1 VPRRKPD
8 EVIVHRI
15 ELGVYERERLDLMVA
30 GNVFN
35 KVSNPIVNL
44 LSDVSGLAALVG
56 ILEAVGVLNIRK
68 YIKANTPLDEW
79 ANSVIGGLFSGFD
92 EAMAALDTAFEQTR
106 MLISEVEGIEIPS
119 IDIPTTE
126 DIGRG
131 LASAPGE
138 VVEYFLRQS
147 YTEGKRY
154 LLMGLPDKTAL
165 GIWAWAKT
173 TVQNA
178 PPAPSWVP
186 EWPSGRWST

>member
-1 VPRRKPD
+1 MRVPRRKPD

-79 ANSVIGGLFSGFD
+79 ANSVIGGLFAGFD

-126 DIGRG
+126 EWDSLTKPLWVFGHGPRRQFKTHPRPRRG
-131 LASAPGE
+131 
-138 VVEYFLRQS
+138 F
-147 YTEGKRY
+147 
-154 LLMGLPDKTAL
+154 
-165 GIWAWAKT
+165 
-173 TVQNA
+173 
-178 PPAPSWVP
+178 
-186 EWPSGRWST
+186 PSGLQVGGQHDDFIRCLRG